1 MKHVFRLCPF
11 EVMTESGESS
21 VRIIFPV
28 MNQQRRIVS
37 HEYIHRLKVLQVS
50 FNLGFVEQV
59 IASRFE
65 FQ

>member
-1 MKHVFRLCPF
+1 
-11 EVMTESGESS
+11 MTESGESS